1 MRTASIP
8 QAKIWLWNN
17 NEGKEIDSVTVG
29 ENVKVSYLIR
39 DKISEKDLND
49 VTSKWTQ
56 GDGYV
61 VTVKVYDPN
70 NNEVKSK
77 LFKNE
82 DRTWTEFTPLK
93 TGQYKIKVE
102 ISGTLSGTLNKTLTV
117 DKKVVPT
124 TTPKPTATATPTVT
138 PESTPKATPTIT
150 PESTPKATPTVTP
163 EPTPIVT
170 PTVAPTPV
178 NSPLPDK
185 KDWKDTVK
193 SALSKLHS
201 FIAGEDEDEFTDE
214 IKVGKISLK
223 YVKNLKGRK
232 LLLRWNKD
240 VDVDGY
246 QIEYSTNRKFKNST
260 VSQAKRTSGTIRKL
274 DKNKKYYVR
283 VRAYKWDDGEKV
295 FGKWSKIK
303 KITVKR

>member
-1 MRTASIP
+1 M
-8 QAKIWLWNN
+8 
-17 NEGKEIDSVTVG
+17 
-29 ENVKVSYLIR
+29 
-39 DKISEKDLND
+39 
-49 VTSKWTQ
+49 
-56 GDGYV
+56 
-61 VTVKVYDPN
+61 
-70 NNEVKSK
+70 
-77 LFKNE
+77 
-82 DRTWTEFTPLK
+82 
-93 TGQYKIKVE
+93 
-102 ISGTLSGTLNKTLTV
+102 
-117 DKKVVPT
+117 
-124 TTPKPTATATPTVT
+124 
-138 PESTPKATPTIT
+138 
-150 PESTPKATPTVTP
+150 
-163 EPTPIVT
+163 
-170 PTVAPTPV
+170 APTPV
-178 NSPLPDK
+178 NSPSPDK
-185 KDWKDTVK
+185 KDWKETAK
-193 SALSKLHS
+193 FALSKLHS

-260 VSQAKRTSGTIRKL
+260 VSHAKRTSGTIRKL